1 MIYIIFASLIL
12 IIFLIIE
19 IRHRKKQYEFKLSLG
34 LKFIYPDFHRFIKCT
49 HYYDFFSFKEN
60 TYLKV
65 KDTIEFLEYKFPIYS
80 NQNEIQGYYHLGL
93 LHSKKPL
100 VYCYCINSNGL
111 IINGGKEK
119 LYYKRKTDFIYYT
132 GIFRRLISDMEKS
145 SDFQENF
152 CRNGS
157 ITTPSYD
164 A

>member
-1 MIYIIFASLIL
+1 MVYIILALLIL

-19 IRHRKKQYEFKLSLG
+19 MRYRKKQYEFKLSLG
-34 LKFIYPDFHRFIKCT
+34 LKFIYPNFRTFIKCT

-80 NQNEIQGYYHLGL
+80 KQNEVQGYYHFGL
-93 LHSKKPL
+93 WHSKKPF
-100 VYCYCINSNGL
+100 VYCHCINSNGL

-119 LYYKRKTDFIYYT
+119 LYYKRKTDMNYYS

-152 CRNGS
+152 GRN
-157 ITTPSYD
+157 
-164 A
+164 

>member
-1 MIYIIFASLIL
+1 MVYIILALFVL
-12 IIFLIIE
+12 IILLIIE

-34 LKFIYPDFHRFIKCT
+34 LKFIYPNFRTFIKCT
-49 HYYDFFSFKEN
+49 HYYDFFPFKES

-93 LHSKKPL
+93 LHSKKPF
-100 VYCYCINSNGL
+100 VYCLCINSNGL
-111 IINGGKEK
+111 MIKGGKEK
-119 LYYKRKTDFIYYT
+119 LYSKRKTVMSGYA

-152 CRNGS
+152 YCN
-157 ITTPSYD
+157 
-164 A
+164 

>member
-1 MIYIIFASLIL
+1 MIYMILALFIL

-34 LKFIYPDFHRFIKCT
+34 LKFIYPDFRRFIKCT
-49 HYYDFFSFKEN
+49 HYYDCFSFKEN

-93 LHSKKPL
+93 LHSKKPF
-100 VYCYCINSNGL
+100 VYCHCINSNGL

-119 LYYKRKTDFIYYT
+119 LYYKRKTELNSYAW
-132 GIFRRLISDMEKS
+132 IFRRLISDMEQS
-145 SDFQENF
+145 SDFKENF
-152 CRNGS
+152 GRN
-157 ITTPSYD
+157 
-164 A
+164 